1 MEYFTWKAEYSVGDQ
16 ALDAQHKELIRIMND
31 LYVLVNDPARAEQ
44 SDQVELIFGKLA
56 QYIVTHFSYEEQ
68 RMADAH
74 FPYEKL
80 AAHRA
85 EHHDLIIKVRRY
97 QADVMAGD
105 REGLKE
111 LLPYLYGEWLIH
123 HICEQDMEYRPFMEA
138 CRS

>member
-1 MEYFTWKAEYSVGDQ
+1 MEYFAWKPEYSVGDQ
-16 ALDAQHKELIRIMND
+16 TLDDQHKELIRIMND
-31 LYVLVNDPARAEQ
+31 LYGLVNEPERAEQ
-44 SDQVELIFGKLA
+44 DDQIEFIFGNLA
-56 QYIVTHFSYEEQ
+56 QYIMTHFSYEEQ

-74 FPYEKL
+74 YPDEKL

-85 EHHDLIIKVRRY
+85 EHYELIKTVRRY
-97 QADVMAGD
+97 QANALENS

-138 CRS
+138 RPS